1 MRVSIPDDLYDEL
14 GGTEADVLAILARA
28 TPLVDTDALVLTSR
42 CRAELA
48 EALGGFTVRSCA
60 DLLDRVKLL
69 ADVRVGKIRI
79 EFTRHELQEMKH
91 RAEKRG
97 WTLTQYIQEIAT
109 DIKSRWFEVQVRHN
123 PDPPATPPSAT
134 GPH

>member
-1 MRVSIPDDLYDEL
+1 MKVSLPDDLYDEL
-14 GGTEADVLAILARA
+14 GANDPEILAILTRA
-28 TPLVDTDALVLTSR
+28 KPLVDREAMVLSSR

-48 EALGGFTVRSCA
+48 EALGGFPVRSET

-69 ADVRVGKIRI
+69 ADVRVGKVRI
-79 EFTRHELQEMKH
+79 DFTRHELQEMRH

-97 WTLTQYIQEIAT
+97 WTLTQYITEIAT

-123 PDPPATPPSAT
+123 PEPPPAPPAPRPS
-134 GPH
+134 